1 MSVCRG
7 KASPALSP
15 TQHPCMEQ
23 CDQLL
28 TCWRLWDQGIKSVPW
43 RQQLANGTCVLP
55 STCISAHVILIS
67 WQSVLG
73 EEEFHRVKSLV
84 SCGYLALP
92 MMALVCLHPLF
103 FSRVVSVL
111 EKTIWVSWVSLAVT
125 EGRRKL
131 GKGRMADRTRGGGQH
146 HLVMLPLRSPPSQ
159 TGAIGL
165 MDAAL
170 VLTNPA
176 CLVLLLSS
184 AGSTGTDPHW
194 DTAWLAVTSWSSATG
209 HGMLSRK

>member
-1 MSVCRG
+1 MSACRG
-7 KASPALSP
+7 KASPLSV
-15 TQHPCMEQ
+15 
-23 CDQLL
+23 LL
-28 TCWRLWDQGIKSVPW
+28 SILAWNSVTSYWRLWDQGIKSVPW
-43 RQQLANGTCVLP
+43 RQQLANETCVLP
-55 STCISAHVILIS
+55 NTCISAHIILIS
-67 WQSVLG
+67 LQPVLG

-84 SCGYLALP
+84 PCGYLALP

-103 FSRVVSVL
+103 FSGIVSVL
-111 EKTIWVSWVSLAVT
+111 EKTIWVSWVSLGVT

-131 GKGRMADRTRGGGQH
+131 GKGGMADTTRGGGQH
-146 HLVMLPLRSPPSQ
+146 RLVMLPLRSHASQ

-170 VLTNPA
+170 VLPNPA

-184 AGSTGTDPHW
+184 TDSAGTNPHW
-194 DTAWLAVTSWSSATG
+194 DTAWLTVTRWSSATG